1 MQYDK
6 TFTSTYLYNGQ
17 KDYKPT
23 TMSGTLQ
30 NKCQIR
36 HKFHAVC
43 SHRFRCTRHTKLV
56 YCCISSNRVC
66 ARSL

>member
-6 TFTSTYLYNGQ
+6 TFTSTYLYNCQ

-36 HKFHAVC
+36 LASVKSGISFMQSAVTD
-43 SHRFRCTRHTKLV
+43 FDV
-56 YCCISSNRVC
+56 QDI
-66 ARSL
+66 

>member
-6 TFTSTYLYNGQ
+6 TFTSTYLYNGE

-23 TMSGTLQ
+23 TMIGTLQ

-36 HKFHAVC
+36 HQFHAVC
-43 SHRFRCTRHTKLV
+43 SHRFRCTRHM
-56 YCCISSNRVC
+56 
-66 ARSL
+66 